1 MTIRIMENG
10 MTEYLVNPSM
20 RLVTGQFRLTWHCI
34 DDAVLQAE
42 ASRGRGA
49 VFVRKDRCEVMAVE
63 SAGTLD
69 MIYSSLSGFMARGE
83 QQWLRRTVRDAV
95 VHTAE
100 MILPARLAELERRHG
115 LRSSGLSIKRLRK
128 NILGQC
134 DARKHIYL
142 TPMIVIF
149 PERIMDEVMLHEMAH
164 LRQMNH
170 GPRFWALLTTLLGE
184 DAKARDEQLDA
195 FFATYHPLFHYLMK
209 P

>member
-1 MTIRIMENG
+1 
-10 MTEYLVNPSM
+10 M
-20 RLVTGQFRLTWHCI
+20 RLVTGQFRLTWHRI

-42 ASRGRGA
+42 AARGRGA
-49 VFVRKDRCEVMAVE
+49 VFVRDNRCEVMAVE
-63 SAGTLD
+63 QPGQLD
-69 MIYSSLSGFMARGE
+69 MLYSPASEFMARGE

-100 MILPARLAELERRHG
+100 RLLPARLAALERQHG
-115 LRSSGLSIKRLRK
+115 LASSGLTIKRLRK

-134 DARKHIYL
+134 DSRRHIYL

-149 PERIMDEVMLHEMAH
+149 PERIMDEIILHEMAH

-184 DAKARDEQLDA
+184 DAKARDAKLNA
-195 FFATYHPLFHYLMK
+195 FFATYHPLFHYLMR